1 MSGVRGSEGG
11 FTLVEMVVV
20 VAVVSILTRIALP
33 SVQEAMIRARAAAA
47 LGDVEV
53 VRTAA
58 ESYHARTND
67 WPAEAPPGQVPPE
80 LAADLPEG
88 FSFDRGD
95 YRLDWD
101 RWSLPSGLPASPAPR
116 TLLGVSVATDDELL
130 GNAVAALI
138 GRRGWYSLGHS
149 NTFLIDGT

>member
-1 MSGVRGSEGG
+1 MKGRGG

-20 VAVVSILTRIALP
+20 VAVVSILARIALP
-33 SVQEAMIRARAAAA
+33 NLQEAAIRARAAAA

-58 ESYHARTND
+58 ANYHARTND
-67 WPAEAPPGQVPPE
+67 WPAEAPAGVVPTE
-80 LAADLPEG
+80 LVTELPDG
-88 FSFDRGD
+88 FTFDRGM
-95 YRLDWD
+95 YRLDWE
-101 RWSLPSGLPASPAPR
+101 RWELPEGLPGSSAHL
-116 TLLGVSVATDDELL
+116 LLGVSIATEDELL

-138 GRRGWYSLGHS
+138 GRNGWYSVGHS